1 MTMTGGC
8 YCGATRYEAEG
19 KPKLRAQCH
28 CRECQYFSGG
38 GPNYFLLVPPE
49 NFRYTEGAPQRFAR
63 SDIGNAVTREFCPQC
78 GTHLATRRQDMP
90 EVILKAGTL
99 DQPELFGD
107 PQMAIF
113 TIDRQSFHF
122 IAEEMPAY
130 ERMPRR

>member
-1 MTMTGGC
+1 MELTGGC
-8 YCGATRYEAEG
+8 YCGAMRYEAEG

-38 GPNYFLLVPPE
+38 GPNFFLLIPPE
-49 NFRYTEGAPQRFAR
+49 NFRYTEGTPQSFRR
-63 SDIGNAVTREFCPQC
+63 SDLENAVTREFCPQC

-99 DQPELFGD
+99 DRPELFGQ
-107 PQMAIF
+107 PQIAIF
-113 TIDRQSFHF
+113 TVDRQPFHF